1 MKVDNSTI
9 HRSDLLAFINQ
20 SYSIGEGVKIEFIPK
35 GEEGYCYSLETKTGE
50 QYFVKAIK
58 TEMDL
63 STALSAIHYLHFHE
77 KKTYLLPPILSKSG
91 DVVVHFGPYQVSIF
105 PYIKGKSIYE
115 DKITLADTVK
125 IAKMM
130 ADFHRIDIHKIDGL
144 SQEQFANPFEK
155 NILAILHTI
164 EENDNAAH
172 TYRQQAKELFAKE
185 QEDLRVTLNQMKI
198 IQNHLQALPL
208 KYSITHGDPNTANII
223 RDEKG
228 FLHLIDFGWLAYG
241 PVERDVFSFT
251 DNDFFQP
258 FLLEYVK
265 HHHDVEFHIEVFK
278 FYLYRWALQE
288 ISDYGSQLFF
298 GSTGDEENEHAWN
311 ELQPYLPI
319 PHKDIAKS
327 LINIRRSCLNV
338 KIEKIR

>member
-9 HRSDLLAFINQ
+9 HRLDLVALINQ
-20 SYSIGEGVKIEFIPK
+20 LYDIGEGVEIDFIPK
-35 GEEGYCYSLETKTGE
+35 GEEGYCYSLKNKAGE
-50 QYFVKAIK
+50 LYFVKAIK
-58 TEMDL
+58 TDKDL
-63 STALSAIHYLHFHE
+63 SKELSAIHYLHFHG

-115 DKITLADTVK
+115 NKLTLADTVK

-130 ADFHRIDIHKIDGL
+130 ADFHRIDIHKIEGL
-144 SQEQFANPFEK
+144 SYEQFSNPFEK
-155 NILAILHTI
+155 NIQKILQTI
-164 EENDNAAH
+164 EVYDEEAH

-185 QEDLRVTLNQMKI
+185 QDDLRLTLNRMKKM
-198 IQNHLQALPL
+198 QNHLQALPL
-208 KYSITHGDPNTANII
+208 NYSITHGDPNYANIM

-228 FLHLIDFGWLAYG
+228 LLHLIDFGELALG
-241 PVERDVFSFT
+241 PIERDVMAFT
-251 DNDFFQP
+251 GNDFFHS

-265 HHHDVEFHIEVFK
+265 HYHDVEFHIEVFE
-278 FYLYRWALQE
+278 FYFYRWALQE

-298 GSTGDEENEHAWN
+298 GSLGEEENEHAWN

-319 PHKDIAKS
+319 PHIDIVKS
-327 LINIRRSCLNV
+327 LNNIKKELVRC
-338 KIEKIR
+338 